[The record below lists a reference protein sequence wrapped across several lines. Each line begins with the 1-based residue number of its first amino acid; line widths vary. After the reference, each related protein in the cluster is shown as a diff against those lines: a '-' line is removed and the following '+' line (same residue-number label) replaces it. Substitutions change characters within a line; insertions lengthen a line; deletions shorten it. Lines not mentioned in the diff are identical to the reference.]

1 MGESGNDAVCTDLHD
16 DITNIAAHNDRHKVI
31 TQKKWNS
38 CKSIDDH
45 KLITNQVGE
54 IWEMY

>member
-31 TQKKWNS
+31 T
-38 CKSIDDH
+38 
-45 KLITNQVGE
+45 
-54 IWEMY
+54 